1 MADHQQAEA
10 GTAAPSGADR
20 LPWTPLQV
28 AFILA
33 LSNQLPDNQVA
44 EYYNS
49 RLQGRQHITTSQVSF
64 LRSEFDAQVS
74 YLRRQLEGNLCYRNA
89 LNGNKYLVDPEANSS
104 VPGRSLSSRLVAEA
118 VAANQQ
124 LWDQQAAD
132 EQFHA
137 HARSNN
143 PVPRESWNAL
153 QVAEAA
159 VANARADAAR
169 NQQRQNNHQAPSA
182 SSGLDAGQ
190 ARPQPAD
197 KNMWA
202 HYSKRTA

>member
-1 MADHQQAEA
+1 MADRQQAGA
-10 GTAAPSGADR
+10 GAPGPGGADQ

-74 YLRRQLEGNLCYRNA
+74 YLRRQLKGDPCYRDA
-89 LNGNKYLVDPEANSS
+89 LNGNHYAVDPEANSS

-124 LWDQQAAD
+124 LWDQQAAN
-132 EQFHA
+132 ELFHA
-137 HARSNN
+137 GSNN

-153 QVAEAA
+153 QVAEVA

-169 NQQRQNNHQAPSA
+169 NQQRQNNQQVPSA
-182 SSGLDAGQ
+182 SSGVHAGPV
-190 ARPQPAD
+190 RSQPAD
-197 KNMWA
+197 TNIWA
-202 HYSKRTA
+202 HYNKRTA